1 MSDILRI
8 RTLTDRFFDGT
19 TTLEEEQEL
28 YDYYRHEQALP
39 ADLAQLRR
47 LFLDFAAV
55 EFADEP
61 AAERQA
67 PAPRRWLRWAVAAC
81 AALTIAAGAAVWLNS
96 GRQGDDERI
105 ERMMAVVS
113 TLPDLQQ
120 TILRLRHLEGLEMNE
135 IADLTGSSEVAIR
148 KALSRARQAVR
159 QKYMKQYE

>member
-28 YDYYRHEQALP
+28 YHYYRREQALP

-55 EFADEP
+55 QFADEP

-67 PAPRRWLRWAVAAC
+67 PAPRRWLRWAVAAS
-81 AALTIAAGAAVWLNS
+81 AALLIAAGAAVWLNS
-96 GRQGDDERI
+96 GQQGDDECVAYI
-105 ERMMAVVS
+105 YGERTTDRDVVLGEMQKTMAAVADDGSDEVEEQLKMMFGN
-113 TLPDLQQ
+113 DQ
-120 TILRLRHLEGLEMNE
+120 
-135 IADLTGSSEVAIR
+135 
-148 KALSRARQAVR
+148 
-159 QKYMKQYE
+159 

>member
-28 YDYYRHEQALP
+28 YDYYRREQALP

-55 EFADEP
+55 QFADEP

-96 GRQGDDERI
+96 GRQGDDECVAYI
-105 ERMMAVVS
+105 YGERTTDRDVVLGEMQKTMAAVADDGSDEVEEQLKMMFGN
-113 TLPDLQQ
+113 DQ
-120 TILRLRHLEGLEMNE
+120 
-135 IADLTGSSEVAIR
+135 
-148 KALSRARQAVR
+148 
-159 QKYMKQYE
+159 

>member
-28 YDYYRHEQALP
+28 YDYYRREQALP

-96 GRQGDDERI
+96 GRQGDDECVAYI
-105 ERMMAVVS
+105 YGERTTDRDVVLGEMQKTMAAVADDGSDEVKEQLKMMFGN
-113 TLPDLQQ
+113 DQ
-120 TILRLRHLEGLEMNE
+120 
-135 IADLTGSSEVAIR
+135 
-148 KALSRARQAVR
+148 
-159 QKYMKQYE
+159 

>member
-28 YDYYRHEQALP
+28 YDYYRREQALP

-55 EFADEP
+55 QFADEP

-96 GRQGDDERI
+96 GQQGDDECVAYI
-105 ERMMAVVS
+105 YGERTTDRDVVLGEMQKTMAAVADDGSDEVEEQLKMMF
-113 TLPDLQQ
+113 
-120 TILRLRHLEGLEMNE
+120 GNE
-135 IADLTGSSEVAIR
+135 
-148 KALSRARQAVR
+148 
-159 QKYMKQYE
+159 